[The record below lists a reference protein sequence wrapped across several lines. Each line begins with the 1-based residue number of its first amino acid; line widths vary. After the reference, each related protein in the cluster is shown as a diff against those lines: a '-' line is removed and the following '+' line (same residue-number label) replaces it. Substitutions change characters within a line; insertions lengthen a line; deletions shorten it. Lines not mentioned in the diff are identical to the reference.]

1 MIIVRVWLVLFAL
14 LLGNMGCECVG
25 QDLPKVAPASV
36 SLQARV
42 ERVENNWEDLVGV
55 AIRPGG
61 TGERYEVFVL
71 DGATGNL
78 VRFYSDEPA
87 KRANVI
93 TGIQL
98 NQSGSGEDRSPG
110 GWAMAFLNRS
120 HLLVMGGSLDGTQH
134 VLKSFELP
142 IDGQSMAAGEPHQ
155 EILSTPHHQLLGEG
169 ERSLFGIALDSE
181 RVYLCREGSQFA
193 VAEAS
198 LQGNRLGDIGVWATA
213 QPGDKPSGAA
223 CVTVNPRRDKSYVVV
238 GIPAKSPQQSRLE
251 FYHPGTAQRLLSLEI
266 PLLEVAG
273 LAYGP
278 DSGLL
283 YAIDAART
291 DPARGGIYRL
301 DARLDGGRQ
310 ACAAHLVAPLVRPR
324 AMAFGPDGMLYVIAG
339 NQVEDERSGRSGLY
353 RVADPL

>member
-1 MIIVRVWLVLFAL
+1 MIIIRVWLVLFAL
-14 LLGNMGCECVG
+14 LLGNMGWKCVG

-36 SLQARV
+36 SFQARV
-42 ERVENNWEDLVGV
+42 ERVEDNWEDLVGV

-98 NQSGSGEDRSPG
+98 TESGSGEDRPPG

-155 EILSTPHHQLLGEG
+155 EILSTPHRQPLGEG

-213 QPGDKPSGAA
+213 QPGDKPSGARLCDGQPA
-223 CVTVNPRRDKSYVVV
+223 PRQELRRCGYSREK
-238 GIPAKSPQQSRLE
+238 PAAKQARVLPSWHGTTAAQFGDSPTGGRRSCLRSRL
-251 FYHPGTAQRLLSLEI
+251 GTTLRDRCGSHRPSAGRNLS
-266 PLLEVAG
+266 
-273 LAYGP
+273 
-278 DSGLL
+278 
-283 YAIDAART
+283 T
-291 DPARGGIYRL
+291 
-301 DARLDGGRQ
+301 
-310 ACAAHLVAPLVRPR
+310 
-324 AMAFGPDGMLYVIAG
+324 
-339 NQVEDERSGRSGLY
+339 
-353 RVADPL
+353 